1 MKYFLT
7 FCIAIAIALSISTST
22 FTSCNK
28 EPDGRDTTRDHI
40 RGLWGKVE
48 GFNEYGEPLGL
59 LNDVQIVVHISD
71 NITGIDTLITTTTG
85 KWTDKDEKN
94 GKNSEWE
101 GWRIRGNPQGYYTIE
116 ILKEGFGKNQIF
128 RRYFSTTSA
137 DTLPTMY
144 LAQKPQG
151 SVALDNITLT
161 GNVLNIS
168 RTIFFAGSR
177 DYALST
183 WYFFDTTANVSNEN
197 NVYAYMA
204 GAKNSGGKSSN
215 TMTIKKPLD
224 NLYSSGIRE
233 GQQVY
238 VRAYADNYKYV
249 CYEVDSAVWEYPN
262 ITEGSNV
269 LNFIMPPMGEQ

>member
-28 EPDGRDTTRDHI
+28 EPEIDTSRNHI

-59 LNDVQIVVHISD
+59 LNDVQIVVRIM
-71 NITGIDTLITTTTG
+71 GIDTLITTTTG
-85 KWTDKDEKN
+85 KWNDED
-94 GKNSEWE
+94 GKWE
-101 GWRIRGNPQGYYTIE
+101 GWRLRGNPQGYYTIE

-128 RRYFSTTSA
+128 RRYFSATRA

-144 LAQKPQG
+144 LAKQPQG
-151 SVALDNITLT
+151 SIALDDITLT

-168 RTIFFAGSR
+168 RTIFFVGTRS
-177 DYALST
+177 YALSA

-204 GAKNSGGKSSN
+204 GAKNSDGKSSN

-249 CYEVDSAVWEYPN
+249 RFEIDSAVWVYPN

-269 LNFIMPPMGEQ
+269 LNFTMPPMNED